1 MKQIGSVN
9 VSEVLWGRL
18 HLAEEARRRD
28 LVFIRQV
35 TVPNDTP
42 GSDHEITFALYH
54 GYDGK
59 LTVFQVDPNGE

>member
-42 GSDHEITFALYH
+42 GSDSSTFVLYH

-59 LTVFQVDPNGE
+59 LTVFQVDPNSE